1 MPTVSLCNTQQCIWG
16 AQEWNGF
23 LLSRSLGRPPR
34 WQRVAGFFSA
44 TSTVGDIGQATMK
57 GSLPQ
62 SPELTCW
69 RWRTWQYQ
77 ELYLKGGGIKENF
90 GGASKIGGEWNI
102 APDVSCKWSKVA
114 GGWWGHK
121 LELALHFYQLW
132 FKTGITPK
140 VPSYQALGSVANSW
154 RHSLEFSLG
163 KQDIKTSLQAPLYDL
178 YPLVLIRQE
187 RDSWEWIQWEKPLLQ
202 WEKPLL

>member
-1 MPTVSLCNTQQCIWG
+1 MKWVPPLQKSWKASQVAKGGRLFFCHLHCRWHWTSHHERVSSPKSRTY
-16 AQEWNGF
+16 
-23 LLSRSLGRPPR
+23 LLKVTHMAVPR
-34 WQRVAGFFSA
+34 AISQG
-44 TSTVGDIGQATMK
+44 
-57 GSLPQ
+57 
-62 SPELTCW
+62 
-69 RWRTWQYQ
+69 
-77 ELYLKGGGIKENF
+77 GGGIKENF

-187 RDSWEWIQWEKPLLQ
+187 RDSWEWIQWEKPLL
-202 WEKPLL
+202 